1 MESTKSR
8 FEFQILRL
16 LVGWPCTD
24 GLAYLA
30 PFSYLQ
36 DGDNK
41 KTCFLRWLRILY
53 KMIDV
58 KKRRYKNQID
68 LGLHSHFA
76 TYDGDIASL
85 LRISMRIT

>member
-1 MESTKSR
+1 
-8 FEFQILRL
+8 
-16 LVGWPCTD
+16 
-24 GLAYLA
+24 
-30 PFSYLQ
+30 
-36 DGDNK
+36 
-41 KTCFLRWLRILY
+41 
-53 KMIDV
+53 MIDV